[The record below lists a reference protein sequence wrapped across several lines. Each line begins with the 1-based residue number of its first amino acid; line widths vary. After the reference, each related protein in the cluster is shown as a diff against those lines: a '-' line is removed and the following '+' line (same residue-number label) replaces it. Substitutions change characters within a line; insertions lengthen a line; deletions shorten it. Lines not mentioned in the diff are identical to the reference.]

1 MMHRLRSAEPP
12 PVYSLGILIDGAGP
26 ETHLEYRD
34 EYLGQGVRFSFPVIQ
49 LDGWRDRAEAL
60 RARAPSNPFAVVIL
74 AQLAANEHP
83 DKATRLRPKF
93 ELVRGLKAYGYDEES
108 VRQIYRLVD
117 WLITLPEDLEEQYQE
132 RLQTLSEE
140 DEMTYVTTTER
151 WGIKKGRLEG
161 RAEGLQEGLSE
172 GTQRGQAE
180 LLLRQV
186 QRRFGALPDEVS
198 QRIRTAA
205 GPQLELWALNI
216 LDAATLEDVFRD

>member
-1 MMHRLRSAEPP
+1 
-12 PVYSLGILIDGAGP
+12 
-26 ETHLEYRD
+26 
-34 EYLGQGVRFSFPVIQ
+34 
-49 LDGWRDRAEAL
+49 
-60 RARAPSNPFAVVIL
+60 VVIL

-151 WGIKKGRLEG
+151 WGIKKGR
-161 RAEGLQEGLSE
+161 AE
-172 GTQRGQAE
+172 GQAE

-186 QRRFGALPDEVS
+186 ERRFGPVTDEVT